1 MIGAIFVLLGA
12 VIVVCA
18 QSTGARANC
27 STLDVAAI
35 TMIEEHGRMADVS
48 ADRLYGAALVLQQAR
63 EACRNA
69 RFDVA
74 RALYD
79 LVLSLGPVVAHK
91 SEE

>member
-1 MIGAIFVLLGA
+1 MVGALFVLLGA
-12 VIVVCA
+12 VIVAFA
-18 QSTGARANC
+18 QSTRARANC

-63 EACRNA
+63 EACRDA
-69 RFDVA
+69 RFDEA

-79 LVLSLGPVVAHK
+79 LVLSLGPVVGHK